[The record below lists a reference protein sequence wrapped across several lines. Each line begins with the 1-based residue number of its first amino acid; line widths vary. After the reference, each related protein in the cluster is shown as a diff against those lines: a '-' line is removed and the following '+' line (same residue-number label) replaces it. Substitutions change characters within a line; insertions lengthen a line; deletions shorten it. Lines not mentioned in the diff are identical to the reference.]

1 MQRSIH
7 NYFYHSLE
15 PENIQSLFGSNI
27 IKLLNQSIKVN
38 FYGVGYVTLLENVI
52 TKMSSYLIKNTLEYN
67 NVWYT
72 ILANQNKG
80 NALVYGFN
88 HSMDIF
94 LFNKVI
100 FHSGLSYTKGFMESD
115 QSPFGHIPPIIGNI
129 SLKYNHKNWHFSVFS
144 FFNGTKMIEDFG
156 PANVDNP
163 LEATFIGYPKDYN
176 KYATKFNIK

>member
-1 MQRSIH
+1 M
-7 NYFYHSLE
+7 
-15 PENIQSLFGSNI
+15 
-27 IKLLNQSIKVN
+27 N

-52 TKMSSYLIKNTLEYN
+52 IKDEFLLNQTNTLEYN

-115 QSPFGHIPPIIGNI
+115 QSPFGHIPQ
-129 SLKYNHKNWHFSVFS
+129 
-144 FFNGTKMIEDFG
+144 
-156 PANVDNP
+156 
-163 LEATFIGYPKDYN
+163 
-176 KYATKFNIK
+176 